1 MNIITYITSGS
12 YDNLHHQSI
21 ICISVI
27 YFENLLVYILFLTYG
42 MYFKCEWGTDV
53 FLCLHSEELK

>member
-42 MYFKCEWGTDV
+42 MYFKCE
-53 FLCLHSEELK
+53 